1 MSDIRLTTGLHTRL
15 EQRLR
20 LAPQIIQSIEILQLP
35 TLALEE
41 LIHQEMTDNPV
52 LEMRQM
58 EPPDQPMDSQE
69 VRDELPMPAEP
80 AEDDDRDP
88 VEIEV
93 QEDWRE
99 FFGERPTRQGIEASD
114 RKQEAMLNTAARPAT
129 LQESLLAQFRLLES
143 TQAVFAAATDIIY
156 NIDDAGYLQY
166 PLADLVAGAKERYS
180 VEDAEAALRLV
191 QSLEPAG
198 IGARNLSE
206 CLLLQLPHGEND
218 LAREIIEQHLE
229 DVEQNRLPRIAQK
242 TGRSLEEVK
251 AAVEYVSRL
260 NPRPGASFGGD
271 TAPGIVPD
279 VIVDYTDKGYEVRL
293 EDDHVPNL
301 FISKLYEQ
309 LANSPDAPE
318 QTRKY
323 LRDKIRSA
331 RWLIDAIEQRR
342 TTLFRISRSIVDLQ
356 TEFLDFGLSH
366 LRPLKMQEVAD
377 RVAVHVS
384 TVSRAI
390 ADKYIQTP
398 RGVFPM
404 KYFFTGG
411 VSNDSGEMQTWR
423 TIQQEIKDVV
433 DKEDKLNPLSDE
445 DIAAMLSQKGSH
457 VARRT
462 VTKYRKALGI
472 ASSRRRR
479 AY

>member
-1 MSDIRLTTGLHTRL
+1 MSDMRLSTGLHTRL
-15 EQRLR
+15 EQRLK

-58 EPPDQPMDSQE
+58 EPPDQPQE
-69 VRDELPMPAEP
+69 TREDEVPNEP
-80 AEDDDRDP
+80 VADADADDDQDP
-88 VEIEV
+88 VEREV

-114 RKQEAMLNTAARPAT
+114 RKQDAMLNTAARPAT
-129 LQESLLAQFRLLES
+129 LQEGLLAQFRLLNADN
-143 TQAVFAAATDIIY
+143 AVAAAATDIIY
-156 NIDDAGYLQY
+156 NLDDAGYLQY
-166 PLADLVAGAKERYS
+166 SLEDLVAGSKERYMLP
-180 VEDAEAALRLV
+180 EAEEALRLV
-191 QSLEPAG
+191 QGLDPAG
-198 IGARNLSE
+198 IGARNLAE
-206 CLLLQLPHGEND
+206 CLLLQVPAGEHD
-218 LAREIIEQHLE
+218 LAREIIEHHIE
-229 DVEQNRLPRIAQK
+229 DIEQNRLPKIAQK
-242 TGRSLEEVK
+242 TGRALEDVK
-251 AAVEYVSRL
+251 AAVEFISKL
-260 NPRPGASFGGD
+260 NPRPGASFGGES
-271 TAPGIVPD
+271 APGIVPD
-279 VIVDYTDKGYEVRL
+279 VIVDFTDKGYEVRL

-301 FISKLYEQ
+301 FISSLYEK
-309 LANSPDAPE
+309 LLSAPDAPDE
-318 QTRKY
+318 TKKY

-342 TTLFRISRSIVDLQ
+342 TTLFRISRAIVDMQ
-356 TEFLDFGLSH
+356 KEFLDYGLSH
-366 LRPLKMQEVAD
+366 LKPLRMQEVAD
-377 RVAVHVS
+377 KVAVHVS

-390 ADKYIQTP
+390 ADKYMQTP
-398 RGVFPM
+398 RGIFPM

-411 VSNDSGEMQTWR
+411 VSNDAGEMQTWR

-433 DKEDKLNPLSDE
+433 DKEDKSSPLSDE
-445 DIAAMLSQKGSH
+445 DIAEMLSRKGSH

-472 ASSRRRR
+472 ASSRRRK

>member
-1 MSDIRLTTGLHTRL
+1 MSDIRLSAGLHTRL

-35 TLALEE
+35 TVALEE

-52 LEMRQM
+52 LEMRQI
-58 EPPDQPMDSQE
+58 EPPEPPQDGQE
-69 VRDELPMPAEP
+69 APDEP
-80 AEDDDRDP
+80 AEGSDGADDDRDP
-88 VEIEV
+88 IEIEV

-99 FFGERPTRQGIEASD
+99 FFGERPTRQGAEASD

-143 TQAVFAAATDIIY
+143 SEAVSAAATDIIY
-156 NIDDAGYLQY
+156 NFDDAGYLQY
-166 PLADLVAGAKERYS
+166 PLGDLVAGAKERYS
-180 VEDAEAALRLV
+180 LAQAQEALRLV

-198 IGARNLSE
+198 IGARDLRE
-206 CLLLQLPHGEND
+206 CLLLQLPLGEND

-242 TGRSLEEVK
+242 TGYSVEEVK
-251 AAVEYVSRL
+251 AAVEYISRL
-260 NPRPGASFGGD
+260 NPRPGASFGGE

-309 LANSPDAPE
+309 LAGSPDAPE
-318 QTRKY
+318 QTKKY

-366 LRPLKMQEVAD
+366 LRPLRMQEVAD
-377 RVAVHVS
+377 KVAVHVS

-398 RGVFPM
+398 RGIFPM

-433 DKEDKLNPLSDE
+433 DKEDRASPLSDE

-472 ASSRRRR
+472 ASSRRRK